1 MKLKLMCDADIL
13 FDSTTNMYKAMSID
27 LTEQVNTTN
36 TLVFALPP
44 FNPNYDKPQKMTSV
58 IEYIEMMPLC
68 LRGGCCIP
76 MMIFWAIEHLLARV
90 L

>member
-1 MKLKLMCDADIL
+1 MCDADIL

-36 TLVFALPP
+36 TLVFTLPP

-58 IEYIEMMPLC
+58 IEL
-68 LRGGCCIP
+68 
-76 MMIFWAIEHLLARV
+76 
-90 L
+90 

>member
-1 MKLKLMCDADIL
+1 MCDADIL

-36 TLVFALPP
+36 TLVFTLPP

-58 IEYIEMMPLC
+58 IELYRNDALAFEGRVLYTDDDSFGTIEL
-68 LRGGCCIP
+68 
-76 MMIFWAIEHLLARV
+76 LLARV